1 MIELKFRG
9 DKELVKLVIDR
20 EKKKLWVTSSRT
32 GYKEVE
38 TKWQTLFDKGKER
51 IQDRITEKLD
61 DEKFIIVITMSMNRL
76 GYIRII

>member
-20 EKKKLWVTSSRT
+20 QKKKLWINSSKTSYNEIEADWKR
-32 GYKEVE
+32 
-38 TKWQTLFDKGKER
+38 LFDKGKER

-61 DEKFIIVITMSMNRL
+61 DGRFIIVLTMSMAKL
-76 GYIRII
+76 GYTRIV